1 MISPLTGQKSICLDF
16 IADRNGKAPVGL
28 HEVAEGQDA
37 TWRNDLTWLATRA
50 INGGPYVLLGLSAF
64 AAGSACTLGASC
76 YIWTKIIIQ
85 AGAKKFGSVKIRRH
99 MDHTIPDSV
108 DYHLLMQTP
117 KTLACNDLLLKRFV
131 IKAGCMIL
139 NSRRSGE
146 RPSSSTPQTRSPPTS
161 FPRSRSSF
169 AKLSHPI
176 NSHCYCPVIVA
187 ISMRFPFLICTS
199 NTRPPDQSL
208 YPHPLASK
216 VLASAAVTSGK
227 SCPKGTNCSFNLSLF
242 EVVLRA
248 GMRDM
253 LKSALSVHAVQS
265 SNL

>member
-108 DYHLLMQTP
+108 DYQLLMQNPRDPRLQRLIAEALRDQGKMHDIKLKAVRGEAVLCNTAVEIPAHVISEIMVKFRKAVTP
-117 KTLACNDLLLKRFV
+117 D
-131 IKAGCMIL
+131 
-139 NSRRSGE
+139 
-146 RPSSSTPQTRSPPTS
+146 QHPT
-161 FPRSRSSF
+161 
-169 AKLSHPI
+169 
-176 NSHCYCPVIVA
+176 A
-187 ISMRFPFLICTS
+187 ISL
-199 NTRPPDQSL
+199 
-208 YPHPLASK
+208 
-216 VLASAAVTSGK
+216 
-227 SCPKGTNCSFNLSLF
+227 
-242 EVVLRA
+242 
-248 GMRDM
+248 
-253 LKSALSVHAVQS
+253 
-265 SNL
+265 